1 MRPRGKLPGDEMT
14 NNELK
19 RRYGLSAA
27 TVRFLETSGLLR
39 RSDDHDFRDLLLL
52 RTLGALRAAKLPTR
66 TIHRTLRHLKPWL
79 SERLSQVSLRA
90 SDRRIMVQEGPFQW
104 EPISGQYALP
114 LERNLGESRILAIAK
129 RSKTPRSIHTAHAHY
144 LRGTALEDD
153 DGVAASKAY
162 RACLEGDCTHLNARI
177 NLGRLLHLQGRHREA
192 EAVYRETKEPNAI
205 LFFNLGVLLEDQQ
218 RPAEARK
225 AYQDALIHDPAL
237 ADAYFNL
244 ALLCER
250 AGETQAAF
258 RHLLAYRRLSLI
270 YTPRRR

>member
-1 MRPRGKLPGDEMT
+1 MT
-14 NNELK
+14 NNDLK

-79 SERLSQVSLRA
+79 SEQNCLSRVHLRA
-90 SDRRIMVQEGPFQW
+90 SDRRIMVHEGRSRW

-129 RSKTPRSIHTAHAHY
+129 RSKTPRLIHTAHAHY
-144 LRGTALEDD
+144 LRGTALDD
-153 DGVAASKAY
+153 ADGVAASKAY

-177 NLGRLLHLQGRHREA
+177 NLGRLLHLQGQHREA

-218 RPAEARK
+218 RPAEAMK
-225 AYQDALIHDPAL
+225 AYQDALTDDPAL

-270 YTPRRR
+270 YTRRRR